1 MPSDLRSQ
9 IKAVAPRLRAAQD
22 EAAAQ
27 ARRPLEQAALEARH
41 AVMHAAQS
49 GREQQLFAE
58 ATRGVQPLT
67 TPARAPRPASLTSP
81 SPVMRQRDEADALA
95 SSLSDGID
103 ADGLLDTD
111 AALSFARDGIAPNTV
126 RKLRRG
132 DWVIQAQLDLHG
144 MTRDEARAALT
155 PFLQT
160 ALTKGL
166 RCVRVVH
173 GKGLG
178 SKNHLPVLKDKVRR
192 WLAQSGPVLAY
203 VQARAADGGAG
214 AVVVLLKNT

>member
-1 MPSDLRSQ
+1 MM
-9 IKAVAPRLRAAQD
+9 
-22 EAAAQ
+22 
-27 ARRPLEQAALEARH
+27 RR
-41 AVMHAAQS
+41 
-49 GREQQLFAE
+49 
-58 ATRGVQPLT
+58 
-67 TPARAPRPASLTSP
+67 
-81 SPVMRQRDEADALA
+81 RDEADALA
-95 SSLSDGID
+95 SSLSDGIG
-103 ADGLLDTD
+103 ADGLLETD
-111 AALSFARDGIAPNTV
+111 AALSFTRDGIAPNTV

-155 PFLQT
+155 QFLHA

-166 RCVRVVH
+166 RCVRVIH

-192 WLAQSGPVLAY
+192 WLAQSDPVLAY